1 MRHSL
6 YFLTALAL
14 SAQMSMA
21 HADEMSEFQKAQTA
35 AHAWLK
41 QVDQGN
47 YAKSWQKSAEPLKK
61 ATTAKQLQTA
71 IGEARAPL
79 GKLISRQPISAQ
91 YTRTLPDAATGEYV
105 VVQYETRFAN
115 RAAVIETITPMRGP
129 DGVWRVS
136 GYYLK

>member
-91 YTRTLPDAATGEYV
+91 YTRTLPDVATGEYV
-105 VVQYETRFAN
+105 VVQYETRFTN
-115 RAAVIETITPMRGP
+115 RAAVIETITPMRES